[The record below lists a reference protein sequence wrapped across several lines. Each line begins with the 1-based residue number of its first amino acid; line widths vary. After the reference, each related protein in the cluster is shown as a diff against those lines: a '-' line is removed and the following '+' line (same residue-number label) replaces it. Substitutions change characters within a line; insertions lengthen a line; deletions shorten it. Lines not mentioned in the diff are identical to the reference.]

1 MKLFDFYRHFDLIR
15 VVRNDAV
22 VCCFVLLVGV
32 HVGWILLDTGPER
45 SRIFGWKITSQWCP
59 RFDRISS
66 GRWSADRRPDHW
78 IDAGQTWLP
87 RSSIRRCIQQRMR
100 FHWPPLQSP
109 QSSSRCSSRRPW
121 SASRWRPGQHCGRW
135 PGTSR
140 HQFRRYRRLT

>member
-1 MKLFDFYRHFDLIR
+1 MDSGPLSETTVSTKLMTASPWSVFLLCPIR
-15 VVRNDAV
+15 PQVRNDAV

-109 QSSSRCSSRRPW
+109 QSSSRCPSRRP
-121 SASRWRPGQHCGRW
+121 
-135 PGTSR
+135 
-140 HQFRRYRRLT
+140 